1 MAKYNIKRRHSKT
14 LDLSTGIRYRPL
26 SRRLDF
32 GGVLDYNGKEKGLGW
47 NKASGD
53 ALKSSFSDVGNAI
66 SSVGSVVGG
75 VTSIVD
81 SAMKNAQIADT
92 TGIESDI
99 QELKDETF
107 SEATDSNSLLDAYN
121 NINFQK
127 DDYTMRDVRGVSG
140 GEMAMNTISA
150 IGSGAAAGA
159 SVGGPWGAVAGAAVG
174 LGSSLA
180 GIFTGNSKARRKAEM
195 LNAAARDA
203 NNRAI
208 DTFDYQANSVMKDNA
223 RNALMAAYAKDGGA
237 IHIKKKNRGKFTASA
252 KRAGMGV
259 QEFARHVLANKD
271 KYSPTLVKRAN
282 FARNASKWKHDEGG
296 PLNVEWFWNEGAFNL
311 PSTKDN
317 YVQVEPKINFNNI
330 STTRDRAY
338 NSDYISYIYDKLK
351 GTYLGDKQIAAI
363 IGSIIEESGGNP
375 LISSDTGKYTGLL
388 QWDNTRYSPQ
398 FGDVYKEIDNQ
409 IQYILR
415 SITNTS
421 DGKSWTHGGKGSGY
435 SSLKEPYDKFY
446 DDKASVEEITRA
458 FNLGYVRPHGKHDS
472 ASNRSKVAEQVY
484 SLIKNSRGTNKEAVN
499 ALNKAEESNADFVKR
514 LRDGNRDSIPDWE
527 NPNKIS
533 THKMGWAED
542 DYGAFIYPTVSGTSG
557 ELVDYSRVPY
567 SPSAAIDVALENKDY
582 VRMTPEE
589 ATWFTENY
597 KNYYPKFNTYAMGGN
612 LGHGTDWNTGLI
624 KVDEGGSHETNPY
637 EGVPMGIAP
646 DGQPNLVEEG
656 EVIFNDYVFS
666 NRLHPSEK
674 ELEKANL
681 PKRYKGHTFALIAED
696 MSKESS
702 ERPNDP
708 ISQRGLQDSLG
719 KLALLQ
725 EQQRMEKG
733 KKGTQQMMALGGR
746 KYSGLVSL
754 EDDPY
759 EGSKEQALDEAELDW
774 LAKQDPQ
781 LWEELQAIGSTPDKS
796 LPTYLRYAPALGSAL
811 GALTSVIQKP
821 DYSNSDLILGI
832 ANNLSRDKVRYRP
845 ISNYL
850 TYKPLDR
857 NYYLNSLQR
866 QAAATRAALRNSG
879 INPGQV
885 MAGLLAADYNA
896 QNAVGD
902 TLMKMDMYNE
912 QQRQA
917 VEQFN
922 RGTNQYNSQAAMTA
936 DAQNAQIAQNRDR
949 LRSSLMTQAAQM
961 REAADTA
968 LEATRS
974 ANLTNFFDNLGGIG
988 QDNMAQNWRNRLIDV
1003 GYFGAGSDRI
1013 VGKNGGRLLTKKN
1026 RRRK

>member
-32 GGVLDYNGKEKGLGW
+32 GGILDYNGKERGLGW
-47 NKASGD
+47 NKA
-53 ALKSSFSDVGNAI
+53 
-66 SSVGSVVGG
+66 
-75 VTSIVD
+75 SIVD

-92 TGIESDI
+92 SGIESDI

-107 SEATDSNSLLDAYN
+107 SEATDSDSLLEAYN
-121 NINFQK
+121 NLNFLK

-174 LGSSLA
+174 LGGALA
-180 GIFTGNSKARRKAEM
+180 GIFTGNSKAGEKAAM
-195 LNAAARDA
+195 LNAAAKDA

-208 DTFDYQANSVMKDNA
+208 DTFDYQADSVMKDNA
-223 RNALMAAYAKDGGA
+223 RNAMMAAYAKDGGA

-271 KYSPTLVKRAN
+271 KYSSTLVKRAN
-282 FARNASKWKHDEGG
+282 FARNASKWKHSLGG
-296 PLNVEWFWNEGAFNL
+296 YMF
-311 PSTKDN
+311 
-317 YVQVEPKINFNNI
+317 
-330 STTRDRAY
+330 
-338 NSDYISYIYDKLK
+338 
-351 GTYLGDKQIAAI
+351 GD
-363 IGSIIEESGGNP
+363 GGN
-375 LISSDTGKYTGLL
+375 LYSDIPAY
-388 QWDNTRYSPQ
+388 Q
-398 FGDVYKEIDNQ
+398 
-409 IQYILR
+409 
-415 SITNTS
+415 
-421 DGKSWTHGGKGSGY
+421 THGGDFLNGVTVVGAGGTH
-435 SSLKEPYDKFY
+435 ED
-446 DDKASVEEITRA
+446 
-458 FNLGYVRPHGKHDS
+458 NPH
-472 ASNRSKVAEQVY
+472 
-484 SLIKNSRGTNKEAVN
+484 
-499 ALNKAEESNADFVKR
+499 
-514 LRDGNRDSIPDWE
+514 
-527 NPNKIS
+527 
-533 THKMGWAED
+533 
-542 DYGAFIYPTVSGTSG
+542 
-557 ELVDYSRVPY
+557 
-567 SPSAAIDVALENKDY
+567 
-582 VRMTPEE
+582 
-589 ATWFTENY
+589 
-597 KNYYPKFNTYAMGGN
+597 
-612 LGHGTDWNTGLI
+612 
-624 KVDEGGSHETNPY
+624 
-637 EGVPMGIAP
+637 EGVPMGTAP
-646 DGQPNLVEEG
+646 DGKLNLVEEG

-666 NRLHPSEK
+666 NRLHLTDK
-674 ELEKANL
+674 ELKEASL
-681 PKRYKGHTFALIAED
+681 PKKYRGYTFALAAED

-725 EQQRMEKG
+725 EQQRMKKG

-754 EDDPY
+754 EDDP
-759 EGSKEQALDEAELDW
+759 
-774 LAKQDPQ
+774 QDPQ
-781 LWEELQAIGSTPDKS
+781 LWEELQAIGSNPNRT

-821 DYSNSDLILGI
+821 DYSNSDLILDI

-1003 GYFGAGSDRI
+1003 GYFGAGSDR
-1013 VGKNGGRLLTKKN
+1013 VVRKNGGRMLTKKN